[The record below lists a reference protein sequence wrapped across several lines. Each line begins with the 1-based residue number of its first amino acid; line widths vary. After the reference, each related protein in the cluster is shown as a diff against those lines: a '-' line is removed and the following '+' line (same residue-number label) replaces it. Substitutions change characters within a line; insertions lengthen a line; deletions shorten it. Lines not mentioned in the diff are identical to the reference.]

1 MTKISALTHRIQP
14 AVIMQAFVG
23 LVFLL
28 IGSLAIAGGYNKH
41 GYGMHGH
48 KAKHDIV
55 ETAAKAGSF
64 DTLLTAA
71 KAAGLVDTL
80 KGDGPYTLFAPT
92 DEAFAR
98 IPADDLNALLMD
110 KEALTKV
117 LTNHLIRGKVTAN
130 EVARLDSAQTVAGQ
144 SVTISSN
151 YGVKVND
158 AKVIKTDIMASNGII
173 HVVDKVIMPN

>member
-1 MTKISALTHRIQP
+1 MRKITALTQRLQP
-14 AVIMQAFVG
+14 AIIMRAFGG
-23 LVFLL
+23 LLFLVTA
-28 IGSLAIAGGYNKH
+28 SLAIAGGH
-41 GYGMHGH
+41 GMHSE

-55 ETAAKAGSF
+55 ETAAEAGNF

-71 KAAGLVDTL
+71 KAAGLVETL

-92 DEAFAR
+92 DEAFAQ
-98 IPADDLNALLMD
+98 IPADELNALLMD
-110 KEALTKV
+110 KEALTQV

-130 EVARLDSAQTVAGQ
+130 DVARLDSAETVAGQ

>member
-1 MTKISALTHRIQP
+1 MRKTNALSQLQP
-14 AVIMQAFVG
+14 AVIMQLFVG
-23 LVFLL
+23 MMFLL
-28 IGSLAIAGGYNKH
+28 FASLAIAGSY
-41 GYGMHGH
+41 GYGKHSA

-55 ETAAKAGSF
+55 DTAAQAGNF

-92 DEAFAR
+92 DEAFAQ

-117 LTNHLIRGKVTAN
+117 LTNHLIRGKVTAS
-130 EVARLDSAQTVAGQ
+130 EVVKIDSAETMAGQ
-144 SVTISSN
+144 SVKISNS

>member
-1 MTKISALTHRIQP
+1 MRKTSALSHYLQP
-14 AVIMQAFVG
+14 AVIMQLFVG

-28 IGSLAIAGGYNKH
+28 TASLAIAGGYNKYGHSKH
-41 GYGMHGH
+41 GSM
-48 KAKHDIV
+48 AKHDIV
-55 ETAAKAGSF
+55 DTAAKAGNF

-92 DEAFAR
+92 DEAFAQ

-117 LTNHLIRGKVTAN
+117 LTNHLIRGKVTAS
-130 EVARLDSAQTVAGQ
+130 EVVNIDSAETMAGQ
-144 SVTISSN
+144 SVKISNS

>member
-1 MTKISALTHRIQP
+1 MRKINVLGGKLQP
-14 AVIMQAFVG
+14 AVVMQAFVG
-23 LVFLL
+23 LVFVLTA
-28 IGSLAIAGGYNKH
+28 SLAIAGGYNKH
-41 GYGMHGH
+41 GYGKHSYQ
-48 KAKHDIV
+48 AKHDIV
-55 ETAAKAGSF
+55 DTAAMAGNF

-71 KAAGLVDTL
+71 KAAGLVETL

-92 DEAFAR
+92 DEAFAQ

-110 KEALTKV
+110 KEALTQV
-117 LTNHLIRGKVTAN
+117 LTNHLIRGKVTAS
-130 EVARLDSAQTVAGQ
+130 EVVNIDSAETMAGQ
-144 SVTISSN
+144 SVTISNS

>member
-1 MTKISALTHRIQP
+1 MRKITALTQRIQP
-14 AVIMQAFVG
+14 AIIMLAFGG
-23 LVFLL
+23 LLFLVTA
-28 IGSLAIAGGYNKH
+28 SLAIAGGH
-41 GYGMHGH
+41 GMHSE
-48 KAKHDIV
+48 KAKYDIV
-55 ETAAKAGSF
+55 ETAAEAGNF

-71 KAAGLVDTL
+71 KAAGLVETL

-92 DEAFAR
+92 DEAFAQ
-98 IPADDLNALLMD
+98 IPADELNALLMD
-110 KEALTKV
+110 KEALTQV
-117 LTNHLIRGKVTAN
+117 LTNHLIRGKGTAN
-130 EVARLDSAQTVAGQ
+130 DVVRLDSAETVAGQ